1 MESIAFNGLPGSL
14 TSNLRQHVYY
24 CIPNNVVARY
34 GLRGFNQDYV
44 DATVPSPS
52 SGFPCCC
59 YNFHMGWPK
68 LVKHSWMKT
77 ADEGLAMCIALPVKV
92 NTTVRGQHMQL
103 STETNYPFGE
113 KVVVRVEAA
122 PDSATS
128 ISLRLPTWCS
138 SPTIT
143 VNSVPVEGIQP
154 ATFARIERIWKAGDM
169 IELHLPMQI
178 SLKEGISRSVSVHRG
193 PLVFALSISQ
203 RRAVH
208 KREGPKNF
216 DSIEFYPGADWNYGL
231 LIDRENPSSS
241 FEVVERPMPMN
252 PFDRDSTPSY
262 SKLKPGRLMNGH
274 WSRKGVTRMI
284 RHSAPYTAMHRK
296 SQLH

>member
-1 MESIAFNGLPGSL
+1 
-14 TSNLRQHVYY
+14 
-24 CIPNNVVARY
+24 
-34 GLRGFNQDYV
+34 
-44 DATVPSPS
+44 
-52 SGFPCCC
+52 
-59 YNFHMGWPK
+59 
-68 LVKHSWMKT
+68 
-77 ADEGLAMCIALPVKV
+77 MCIALPVKV

-154 ATFARIERIWKAGDM
+154 ATFARIERIWKAGDT

-252 PFDRDSTPSY
+252 PFDRDSTPIV
-262 SKLKPGRLMNGH
+262 LKAQARKIDEWTLEPKGRYAYDPPL
-274 WSRKGVTRMI
+274 SPV
-284 RHSAPYTAMHRK
+284 HSDAPKESIALVPFGAGILRLANLPVIGK
-296 SQLH
+296 SSELAKRGLYRSL